1 MIHPLLAAGGLLKGA
16 YSSLAAGVAVA
27 VVFSLA
33 ILGATR
39 AGDMRRA
46 NRSGPAAAYVALAA
60 VGLAAATAVV
70 IYGLYLVAH
79 KS

>member
-1 MIHPLLAAGGLLKGA
+1 MIAGLIDTHALLKMA

-27 VVFSLA
+27 VIFSIA

-39 AGDMRRA
+39 SLEMRRA
-46 NRSGPAAAYVALAA
+46 GRGGAAAAYVALALLGVLGSVA
-60 VGLAAATAVV
+60 IIVVGL
-70 IYGLYLVAH
+70 ILVAQ